1 MPKKTKQGPEKEAE
15 RAITEAKKETEKVQ
29 KRKAKKNTANE
40 KDAEKE
46 AENPQKNKE
55 KEKNGKKESEKK
67 HEQIAQENN
76 ETEKNVASEAGK
88 KQVPLYFLVLAVITA
103 LLAGYAISVLLLP
116 PPTFDIND
124 LNRIEDKEQKK
135 EITALLIVDKQC
147 SVCEQGHSFLNI
159 LAQNNVPAKYAE
171 LSSGSAEG
179 KRAIRDFNISEL
191 PALLIIKDSVDEKIT
206 ASLGDGRKVSL
217 KETLARIADDKLGYF
232 VLEEHNYDGKA
243 HTVTLTETSCAQP
256 DLVTVDLFEDPY
268 SPNTVKF
275 KQETWGARK
284 QFDKNVAFN
293 YIYLPTTSDALPPQL
308 KENAEYLA
316 EALVCSVDLR
326 KFNELEELFFTR
338 YCDRN
343 DNNALEGNELANCS
357 GETAIPPLTREEV
370 DKLLQETG
378 IKPEI
383 FDICRKTRVID
394 YTVGFEQKISLF
406 LVTSTPTAVINCKY
420 KTHPKFLPEV
430 ICYEKPDLE
439 GCKIQ

>member
-1 MPKKTKQGPEKEAE
+1 MPKKAKQSPEEKASEQAME
-15 RAITEAKKETEKVQ
+15 STGAKQETEKVQ
-29 KRKAKKNTANE
+29 KRKTMENKANE
-40 KDAEKE
+40 KNAEKE
-46 AENPQKNKE
+46 AENPQENNGKE
-55 KEKNGKKESEKK
+55 K
-67 HEQIAQENN
+67 QQAT
-76 ETEKNVASEAGK
+76 ETGK

-103 LLAGYAISVLLLP
+103 LLAGYAISVLLMP
-116 PPTFDIND
+116 PPTFDISD

-135 EITALLIVDKQC
+135 EITALLVVDKQC
-147 SVCEQGHSFLNI
+147 RVCEQGHSFLNI

-171 LSSGSAEG
+171 LSSGSTEG

-191 PALLIIKDSVDEKIT
+191 PALLIIKDSVGEEIT
-206 ASLGDGRKVSL
+206 ASLEDGRKISL
-217 KETLARIADDKLGYF
+217 KETLARIAGDKLGYF

-268 SPNTVKF
+268 SPNTIKF
-275 KQETWGARK
+275 KQEVWNARK

-308 KENAEYLA
+308 KENAKYLA
-316 EALVCSVDLR
+316 EALICSVDIR
-326 KFNELEELFFTR
+326 KFNELEELFFTQ

-343 DNNALEGNELANCS
+343 DNNSLEENELANCS
-357 GETAIPPLTREEV
+357 GEASLPPLTKEQV
-370 DKLLQETG
+370 DKLLEKVG

-394 YTVGFEQKISLF
+394 YTVGFEQKIGLS
-406 LVTSTPTAVINCKY
+406 LVTSTPTAVVNCKY

-439 GCKIQ
+439 GCKVQ